1 MSKNY
6 VELENLEVY
15 RLARGASRA
24 GWEIYK
30 NFNWHQQ
37 NIIGDQFIRSLDSVG
52 ANLAEGYG
60 RFHFLDKIKFYYN
73 ARGSLLEV
81 IHWLNLM
88 RERDLVGEKPANDLE
103 SKLKDLHFKL
113 NRLIKSTFKVKEKN
127 KLRSKA

>member
-1 MSKNY
+1 M
-6 VELENLEVY
+6 
-15 RLARGASRA
+15 ARGASRA